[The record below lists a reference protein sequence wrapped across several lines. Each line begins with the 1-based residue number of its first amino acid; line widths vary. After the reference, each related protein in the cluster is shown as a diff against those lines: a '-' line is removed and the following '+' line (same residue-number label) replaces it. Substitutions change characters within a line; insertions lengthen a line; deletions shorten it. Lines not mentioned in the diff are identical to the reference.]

1 MAKIQKLAKPA
12 GKGAPPKPAEAVSN
26 LDKPDRNGLANL
38 NLRVPREFKREL
50 KQFALD
56 QEQTI
61 TSLLMD
67 GIRLLKQQRG

>member
-12 GKGAPPKPAEAVSN
+12 GKGAPPKPAEALGN
-26 LDKPDRNGLANL
+26 LDKPDRNGVANL
-38 NLRVPREFKREL
+38 NLKVSRDFKREL

-61 TSLLMD
+61 TQLIID